1 MQNRSGKQAYDEAYL
16 RCLQRTGSDLQARSE
31 AEEARQEQLRFNR
44 ARDRQREPGRGR
56 GTKEE
61 RLAGYRHRQLD
72 REFLSKIAM
81 EELGEEEVRRRI
93 DEQTLKKM
101 ERPSARAPGDWQKEF
116 KRDPEET
123 TTRYRLR

>member
-16 RCLQRTGSDLQARSE
+16 RCLQRTGLDSQARSE

-44 ARDRQREPGRGR
+44 ARDRSREPTRGR

-72 REFLSKIAM
+72 REFQAKTAT
-81 EELGEEEVRRRI
+81 E
-93 DEQTLKKM
+93 
-101 ERPSARAPGDWQKEF
+101 
-116 KRDPEET
+116 
-123 TTRYRLR
+123 